1 MINAKA
7 IGFTIAF
14 AIVGTLFLITGW
26 SAQEQLKADTNQVAV
41 DPYYNKIY

>member
-1 MINAKA
+1 MINVKA

-26 SAQEQLKADTNQVAV
+26 SAQEQLKAGTKQFSV
-41 DPYYNKIY
+41 DPYLY